1 MDKHS
6 PFNCD
11 CQSGNRT
18 LVLLAKNFDETF
30 SAFAGFGAAENWSSF
45 PEYGVVQIEVGA
57 GKRFSGAGEVFNFLR
72 AVCQDRTAVENLRA
86 AWLDRKLHLAQ
97 QLVGLGAQ
105 AAPLAQFAAS
115 EDGATRLLDILQN
128 RRIESW
134 FQPVVEARTGAV
146 WGYECLMR
154 GRAADGALIGALQLL
169 EWAQQENLKFMLDRV
184 CRETHLENAGRLTD
198 RKDCRFLIN
207 FLPTAIYQPE
217 YCLQTSLA
225 AMRRSGL
232 APEQII
238 FEVVESEKVADTD
251 HLMRI
256 LDFYRRSGFGVALDD
271 LGSGYAGLA
280 LLGDLRP
287 DLIKIDRQIVS
298 KSTVSKS
305 HRNICSSLV
314 RLGKEN
320 GQTVLA
326 EGVETAEEVELM
338 RSLGVD
344 LMQGYYFGKPAP
356 ASGVEKNPR
365 FVLETAVV

>member
-1 MDKHS
+1 MEKHS
-6 PFNCD
+6 PLNCD
-11 CQSGNRT
+11 CKSGDRT
-18 LVLLAKNFDETF
+18 LVLLTKNFTEIFSEF
-30 SAFAGFGAAENWSSF
+30 SAFGPAEDWSFF

-57 GKRFSGAGEVFNFLR
+57 GKRFSGAGEIFNFLR
-72 AVCQDRTAVENLRA
+72 TVLQDQAPLENLRA

-97 QLVGLGAQ
+97 QLVGLGAE
-105 AAPLAQFAAS
+105 AEPLARFAAA

-134 FQPVVEARTGAV
+134 FQPVVEARGGAV

-154 GRAADGALIGALQLL
+154 GRAADGSLVGAPQLL
-169 EWAQQENLKFMLDRV
+169 EWAHQENLKFMLDRV
-184 CRETHLENAGRLTD
+184 CRETHLENAGRLAAP
-198 RKDCRFLIN
+198 RGCRFLIN

-217 YCLQTSLA
+217 FCLQTSLA

-232 APEQII
+232 APDQVI
-238 FEVVESEKVADTD
+238 FEVVETEKVADTD

-256 LDFYRRSGFGVALDD
+256 LDYYRRSGFGVALDD

-287 DLIKIDRQIVS
+287 DLIKIDREIVS
-298 KSTVSKS
+298 KATFSKS
-305 HRNICSSLV
+305 HLNICSSLV
-314 RLGKEN
+314 RLGQDN

-356 ASGVEKNPR
+356 AEQIKGESSTI
-365 FVLETAVV
+365 LETVAV